1 MVDKKTEFMSIDNI
15 AVNNENARH
24 GKLQTEKD
32 AIYWLL
38 SNNSSR
44 LEALAKD
51 IAKEGKLYE
60 RPLVKKENDK
70 YVVHDGNRRIT
81 CLKLLNNPE
90 YVKDTQ
96 WYDFFKTLKKNKR
109 V

>member
-1 MVDKKTEFMSIDNI
+1 MTDKNVETISINNI
-15 AVNNENARH
+15 VVNNENARH
-24 GKLQTEKD
+24 GKLETEKD
-32 AIYWLL
+32 AILWLL

-70 YVVHDGNRRIT
+70 YIVYDGMF
-81 CLKLLNNPE
+81 
-90 YVKDTQ
+90 Y
-96 WYDFFKTLKKNKR
+96 
-109 V
+109 